1 MTKIMLKEVS
11 KTFGAGNNKVEA
23 LKKVTLTIESGEM
36 VAIMGKSGSGKS
48 TLLNILGGLIS
59 CDEGEYF
66 YDGACI
72 SQFKE
77 KQLSKFR
84 FEHIGFILQHY
95 ALLDERTVFQNVE
108 LPLLYRK
115 HKKAFISEKVETL
128 LKQMEIYDKK
138 DNYPFELSGGQ
149 SQRVAIARAL
159 ANDPDVILADEPTGA
174 LDSATEKRIM
184 ELLKNLNGLGKTIII
199 VTHDNTVADYCDRV
213 IRLRDGEV
221 SFEF

>member
-1 MTKIMLKEVS
+1 MLKGVS
-11 KTFGAGNNKVEA
+11 KTFGTGSNKVEA
-23 LKKVTLTIESGEM
+23 LKKVTLAIESGEM

-48 TLLNILGGLIS
+48 TLLNILGGLIP
-59 CDEGEYF
+59 CDEGEYL

-72 SQFKE
+72 SQFRE
-77 KQLSKFR
+77 KHLSKFR
-84 FEHIGFILQHY
+84 FEHIGFILQYY
-95 ALLDERTVFQNVE
+95 ALLDDKTVFQNVE
-108 LPLLYRK
+108 LPLLYGK
-115 HKKAFISEKVETL
+115 HKKAFIFEKVETL
-128 LKQMEIYDKK
+128 LKQMEIWDKK

-174 LDSATEKRIM
+174 LDSATEIRIM
-184 ELLKNLNGLGKTIII
+184 ELLKNLNSLGKTIII

-221 SFEF
+221 LV

>member
-1 MTKIMLKEVS
+1 MTKIMLKDVS
-11 KTFGAGNNKVEA
+11 KTFGAGSNKVDA
-23 LKKVTLTIESGEM
+23 LKKVTLTIEPGEM

-48 TLLNILGGLIS
+48 TLLNILGGLIP
-59 CDEGEYF
+59 CDEGEYL

-72 SQFKE
+72 NQFNE
-77 KQLSKFR
+77 KQLSRFR
-84 FEHIGFILQHY
+84 FEHIGFILQYY
-95 ALLDERTVFQNVE
+95 ALLDDRTVFQNVE

-115 HKKAFISEKVETL
+115 LKKAFISEKVEML
-128 LKQMEIYDKK
+128 LRQMEIFDKK

-174 LDSATEKRIM
+174 LDSATEIRIM
-184 ELLKNLNGLGKTIII
+184 ELLKNLNSLGKTIII
-199 VTHDNTVADYCDRV
+199 VTHDNTVASYCDRV

-221 SFEF
+221 LRRL